1 MLEQSIEEYF
11 LIIGEVISD
20 IDNSSENEYFYYN
33 DDLDDNYISEPYE
46 LLGEETVDIRSFFS
60 EDTTK
65 SINEILV

>member
-20 IDNSSENEYFYYN
+20 IDNSSENEYFYIN
-33 DDLDDNYISEPYE
+33 DLDDDYISEPYE
-46 LLGEETVDIRSFFS
+46 LLGEETVDIMSFFS

>member
-20 IDNSSENEYFYYN
+20 IDNSSENEYFYIN
-33 DDLDDNYISEPYE
+33 DLDDDYISEPYE
-46 LLGEETVDIRSFFS
+46 LLGEEIVDIRSFFS